1 MQINCTPS
9 PHYLVAHAYF
19 NWPGKGVEK
28 PVVKHGNSQNLMGAF
43 DPLQPMD
50 LPASTT
56 ALQRL
61 LSAATGSWVRCAWHE
76 AVIGTAGSE
85 AT

>member
-56 ALQRL
+56 ALQRTQ
-61 LSAATGSWVRCAWHE
+61 SFGFR
-76 AVIGTAGSE
+76 G
-85 AT
+85 